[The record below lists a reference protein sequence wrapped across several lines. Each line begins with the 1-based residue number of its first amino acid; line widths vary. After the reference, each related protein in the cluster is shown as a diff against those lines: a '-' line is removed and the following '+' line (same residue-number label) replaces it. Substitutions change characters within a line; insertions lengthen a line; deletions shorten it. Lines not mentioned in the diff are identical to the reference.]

1 MTQTP
6 PNSTGARWARFRFS
20 VVGSLLSSPPARGS
34 LKTAIRSL
42 AAKTW
47 SHPTS
52 GRDAQFAAATI
63 ERWYYAAR
71 RGHDDP
77 VGALRRAV
85 RKDRGKISL
94 ATPLAERLILQHHDH
109 PDWSYQLQYDNL
121 AALVKADPSL
131 GRLPSYSTVK
141 RYMQAHGLVR
151 MPRLRPGATWRGA
164 AETRRQAREI
174 RSYEATHVGAL
185 WHLDFHHGSLKV
197 LTAGGQW
204 LRPIA
209 LGILDDHSRLCCHVQ
224 WYLSETAE
232 DLVHG
237 LSQAIQKRGLPRALL
252 TDNGSAMVAEEVTEG
267 LLRLGIVAE
276 RTLPYSPYQNGKQE
290 SFWGTLEGRLMK
302 MLDGVADLTLELLN
316 TATQAWAEIE
326 YNRAV
331 HRETGSSP
339 VDRFA
344 KAPDVLRS
352 SPSSEALRDAFRLE
366 TKRSQRQSDGTIS
379 LEGVRFEIPARYRH
393 FREVTVRYA
402 RWDLGRIDLVD
413 EQSGTVLA
421 PIYPLDTAPT
431 PMAAVPLS
439 SPTAPPCRRG
449 PAAHRR
455 RTATPSEKHPPG
467 VLGHGNAAGVPAQDT
482 SFPERRTIMNS
493 KKLLALWGL
502 KWNPFSPELPSDGL
516 LATPKIEHFAWR
528 VEQLVQE
535 GGFALITGESGTGKS
550 VALRIVA
557 GRLST
562 LRDVTVGVIERP
574 QSKSSDFYREL
585 GDIFAVK
592 LAPHNR
598 WGGFKALRERW
609 KTHVASSRIR
619 PVLLVDEAQEMSPEV
634 LGELRILSSAD
645 FDATSLLT
653 VVLSG
658 DGRLLELLRQ
668 EDLVPLGTRI
678 RTRLVTETASRE
690 ELLELLIHALS
701 KAGNA
706 SLMTAELMDTLV
718 DHSAGN
724 YRLLMSMGDELL
736 AYGMAHDVAQLDEK
750 CYLEVFQTRQS
761 RPALK
766 KKVKV

>member
-1 MTQTP
+1 M
-6 PNSTGARWARFRFS
+6 
-20 VVGSLLSSPPARGS
+20 
-34 LKTAIRSL
+34 
-42 AAKTW
+42 
-47 SHPTS
+47 
-52 GRDAQFAAATI
+52 
-63 ERWYYAAR
+63 
-71 RGHDDP
+71 
-77 VGALRRAV
+77 
-85 RKDRGKISL
+85 
-94 ATPLAERLILQHHDH
+94 
-109 PDWSYQLQYDNL
+109 
-121 AALVKADPSL
+121 
-131 GRLPSYSTVK
+131 
-141 RYMQAHGLVR
+141 
-151 MPRLRPGATWRGA
+151 
-164 AETRRQAREI
+164 
-174 RSYEATHVGAL
+174 
-185 WHLDFHHGSLKV
+185 

-267 LLRLGIVAE
+267 LLRLGIVHE

-290 SFWGTLEGRLMK
+290 AFWGTLEGRLMK
-302 MLDGVADLTLELLN
+302 MLDGVAELTLEFLN
-316 TATQAWAEIE
+316 QATQAWVEIE

-331 HRETGSSP
+331 HRETSSSP
-339 VDRFA
+339 VERFA
-344 KAPDVLRS
+344 QAPDVLRS
-352 SPSSEALRDAFRLE
+352 SPSSESLRDAFRLE

-379 LEGVRFEIPARYRH
+379 LEGVRFEIPGRYRH
-393 FREVTVRYA
+393 FREVAVRYA
-402 RWDLGRIDLVD
+402 RWDLGRVDLVD
-413 EQSGTVLA
+413 QHSGAILA
-421 PIYPLDTAPT
+421 PIYPLDKSAN
-431 PMAAVPLS
+431 ADGRRASSS
-439 SPTAPPCRRG
+439 SPTARTCRLDDSRRKDGQLPPLLKKILEDYSATG
-449 PAAHRR
+449 MPPAYLPK
-455 RTATPSEKHPPG
+455 TPPSQNGEY
-467 VLGHGNAAGVPAQDT
+467 
-482 SFPERRTIMNS
+482 IMNS
-493 KKLLALWGL
+493 KKLLAQWGL

-557 GRLST
+557 GRLRA

-574 QSKSSDFYREL
+574 QSKSPDFYREL

-592 LAPHNR
+592 LTPHNR

-609 KTHVASSRIR
+609 KAHVASSRIR
-619 PVLLVDEAQEMSPEV
+619 PVLLIDEAQEMSPDV

-658 DGRLLELLRQ
+658 DGRLLELLRH

-678 RTRLVTETASRE
+678 RTRLVTEAASRE
-690 ELLELLIHALS
+690 ELLELLRHALE

-706 SLMTAELMDTLV
+706 TLMTAELMDTLV

-724 YRLLMSMGDELL
+724 YRLLMTMGAELL
-736 AYGMAHDVAQLDEK
+736 AYGMANDVAQLDEK
-750 CYLEVFQTRQS
+750 CYLEVFQPRNA